1 MMSGNPQGAG
11 GPGRGQPPNY
21 GQSGS
26 HGGAPGGPPQGYGG
40 PAPGGRPQGYGG
52 SSGGPP
58 QGYGGPAPGGAP
70 QGYGAGA
77 PGGRAGGYGP
87 SGSSGNHGQQN
98 MRGNANSSRGF
109 QWVTTK
115 NNQIPPNAVQGG
127 VEKDGKPLFV
137 ARAMYK
143 GGLHPGKAGEHIQ
156 GGGCSIGFGHKE
168 VNLNEY
174 QVLCG
179 SANNLKWVE
188 QENSLVVQGFTP
200 VEGGYEES
208 GEPLFIAK
216 TLYDGSQQLGK
227 CGAHIKHGMS
237 FAYGHKEKSVDK
249 YMVLAYTN

>member
-1 MMSGNPQGAG
+1 MSGNPQGPG
-11 GPGRGQPPNY
+11 GPGRGGQYPNY
-21 GQSGS
+21 SQ
-26 HGGAPGGPPQGYGG
+26 GGGRQGGGGPPQQQQGYNSGRPQGYGGSPQGYGG
-40 PAPGGRPQGYGG
+40 PAP
-52 SSGGPP
+52 SGAP
-58 QGYGGPAPGGAP
+58 QGYGGPSPGGH
-70 QGYGAGA
+70 QGGFSPTAG
-77 PGGRAGGYGP
+77 PG
-87 SGSSGNHGQQN
+87 GNHGQN

-109 QWVTTK
+109 QWTTAR

-137 ARAMYK
+137 ARALYK
-143 GGLHPGKAGEHIQ
+143 GGLHPGKAAEHIQ
-156 GGGCSIGFGHKE
+156 GGGCSIGYGHKE

-188 QENSLVVQGFTP
+188 QENSLLVQGFNP

-208 GEPLFIAK
+208 GEPLYIAK

-227 CGAHIKHGMS
+227 CGSHIKHGMS
-237 FAYGHKEKSVDK
+237 FAYGHKEKSVEK